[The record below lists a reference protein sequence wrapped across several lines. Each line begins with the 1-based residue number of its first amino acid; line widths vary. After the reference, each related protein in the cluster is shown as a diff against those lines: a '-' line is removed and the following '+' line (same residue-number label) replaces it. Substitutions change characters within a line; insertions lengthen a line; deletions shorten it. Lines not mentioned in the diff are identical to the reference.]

1 MRSCTAAAA
10 AAGKLE
16 GNPWRTWR
24 KFRDSR
30 VRRTDGSHGTG
41 MLQEEEILV
50 KSPVQGIGDKRT
62 LQRAGTPGG
71 KTETSEPDSA
81 RGRGAKGGDR
91 NQKTEEENREKK
103 RDRRHIENLHR
114 RSSGNRSGSE
124 FTRSGN
130 FRDSRTRNRTS

>member
-1 MRSCTAAAA
+1 MQSCTAAV

-16 GNPWRTWR
+16 GNPWHTWR

-30 VRRTDGSHGTG
+30 VRHTDGSHGTG

-81 RGRGAKGGDR
+81 RGKGAKGADH
-91 NQKTEEENREKK
+91 NDK
-103 RDRRHIENLHR
+103 RRKEIDD
-114 RSSGNRSGSE
+114 
-124 FTRSGN
+124 T
-130 FRDSRTRNRTS
+130 